1 MLQIDHS
8 VRQLPAA
15 AVAEALNRCLETCG
29 TVVVTAPPGAGKS
42 TVLPL
47 TILEA
52 MMPRLEAQSKIARQ
66 PKPGLRS
73 MEPGPQ
79 AGGGKI
85 VMLEPRR
92 IAARQIAGRMAE
104 LLGEEVGETVGYRIR
119 FEKKVSR
126 RTRIEVV
133 TEGILTRMLVE
144 DPTLEGVSVLIFDE
158 FHERSLQT
166 DLALA
171 LAREAQDVLRPDLKL
186 VLMSATIDVQELC
199 AVLDAQS
206 VSCDGKMF
214 PVEIRYM
221 GDTPVEDIVEATI
234 RMIRSAHK
242 EQEGDIL
249 AFLPGE
255 GEIRRCVEALGTWS
269 DASLSA
275 LWFAYLGGTAPR
287 HRAEPSRSAKGGA
300 GNAHRGDF
308 ADHRGRA
315 CRGGCRL
322 LSQAR
327 LRRPDG
333 AGAS

>member
-1 MLQIDHS
+1 M
-8 VRQLPAA
+8 
-15 AVAEALNRCLETCG
+15 
-29 TVVVTAPPGAGKS
+29 
-42 TVLPL
+42 
-47 TILEA
+47 
-52 MMPRLEAQSKIARQ
+52 
-66 PKPGLRS
+66 
-73 MEPGPQ
+73 
-79 AGGGKI
+79 
-85 VMLEPRR
+85 
-92 IAARQIAGRMAE
+92 
-104 LLGEEVGETVGYRIR
+104 GYRIR

-186 VLMSATIDVQELC
+186 VLMSATIDVQALC
-199 AVLDAQS
+199 AVLDAQA
-206 VSCDGKMF
+206 VSCEGKMF
-214 PVEIRYM
+214 PVENRYM
-221 GDTPVEDIVEATI
+221 GDTPVEDIVEATF

-249 AFLPGE
+249 AFLAG
-255 GEIRRCVEALGTWS
+255 GRRDPPLRGSAGKLTWS

-275 LWFAYLGGTAPR
+275 LWFAFHGGAAPR
-287 HRAEPSRSAKGGA
+287 HCAEPSRSAEGGV

-308 ADHRGRA
+308 SDHRGSA